1 MESGY
6 LDMWKILF
14 LGIPPRA
21 DLCRDQMSME
31 SWGEGDVGI
40 NVRWPRW
47 ELKADEVWDAE
58 ALPCHHYEAVG
69 RAKVQPGLP
78 GPLMRHGC
86 LESSLCQTR

>member
-1 MESGY
+1 MEDPFPWDSSKSGS
-6 LDMWKILF
+6 LPGPDEH
-14 LGIPPRA
+14 G
-21 DLCRDQMSME
+21 E

-69 RAKVQPGLP
+69 QAKVKPGRPDL
-78 GPLMRHGC
+78 
-86 LESSLCQTR
+86 